1 MLKNASDKVHVLKW
15 DGVEKPVNPGAVF
28 EITDLFDVKKTEVP
42 SLESRFIGKFKGL
55 IVQADE
61 KAAKTAGKAIVNSS
75 AAGDDSKG
83 QTASTELESLSKE
96 QLLELAKTNG
106 LDLDTKTSKAKI
118 IEAITAK
125 IAEE

>member
-1 MLKNASDKVHVLKW
+1 MLKNASSKVQVLKW
-15 DGVEKPVNPGAVF
+15 DGVEKSVNPGAVF
-28 EITDLFDVKKTEVP
+28 EITDLFDVKKSEVLP
-42 SLESRFIGKFKGL
+42 LESRFIGKFKGV

-61 KAAKTAGKAIVNSS
+61 KAAKNAGTPIVNSS

-83 QTASTELESLSKE
+83 QTASTELDTLTKE

-106 LDLDTKTSKAKI
+106 LDLDPKTTKAKI